1 MQMLQKLKILN
12 VIGLVTKTD
21 FNTEVPDTVLVTK
34 LNFDTK
40 VTEFL
45 NKILDVTNSIKKQMT
60 IVTVKMII

>member
-12 VIGLVTKTD
+12 VIGLVTKTG

>member
-60 IVTVKMII
+60 IVTVKIII